1 MVEIFISTF
10 ILTYIRGV
18 TVVNKNELIASI
30 ANETG
35 LTKTDS
41 AKALDA
47 FVSSVTSALK
57 SGDEVRLIGFGTFA
71 VSKRSATT
79 GRNPRTGAV
88 IKIPARKQAKF
99 KAGKALQDSVN

>member
-1 MVEIFISTF
+1 MVYNLYFVGV
-10 ILTYIRGV
+10 LT
-18 TVVNKNELIASI
+18 VNKNELISSI

-35 LTKTDS
+35 LTKTDCS
-41 AKALDA
+41 KAVDA
-47 FVSSVTSALK
+47 FIASVTSALK
-57 SGDEVRLIGFGTFA
+57 AGDEVRLVGFGTFA

-79 GRNPRTGAV
+79 GRNPRTGAE